1 MSPQRIAA
9 NGQPLTPARRS
20 AAPAQAPATPQAPTP
35 AKDSFAGRE
44 PILKV
49 GARDKAVSEL
59 QGLLKA
65 AGVYEGAADGQ
76 FGPGT
81 RSAVV
86 KFQQAMGL
94 PMSGV
99 VDAQVWFELKNPIVA
114 DGTDA
119 IEGVVLDDAM
129 PPRTAEQIVREAELV
144 LSRPGGDW
152 ETGIKTRRIERVPL
166 APTSSGRDKF
176 VELKQQVRANAP
188 LVADRLQS
196 LKPEERAAYT
206 AIAKL
211 VRDRDL
217 FADLALQ
224 MLLLAEPSA
233 LLAPAV
239 NDADETLLQALDRLS
254 RPDTPLHEKIDRAA
268 LVSHLLREVAMPASI
283 NQAHWGTCTVTTI
296 QILTAKEDPAE
307 FVRIVGG
314 LASPEGRVTLRGGQ
328 EIQRVAGTESG
339 VPKTIK
345 SGAQELTL
353 TDDRSIS
360 TRLWANAM
368 MEFGNGDGATYD
380 PVRDQHSSTNRSG
393 LTSSQTE
400 RVLDAVSGDDHAG
413 AWGSE
418 GALIER
424 IRQSLGRGEPVPI
437 ALAWGASDD
446 ASQVHSSHQ
455 ILITRMDD
463 TRVYYDNPW
472 GQEEH
477 MAIDQFQ
484 ARLQHA
490 LFAPEAK
497 SPAPAPAPRPERPPG
512 FIGPEPEVGW

>member
-9 NGQPLTPARRS
+9 GAQPLTPAKR
-20 AAPAQAPATPQAPTP
+20 AGAPAPASATPQAPKA
-35 AKDSFAGRE
+35 AKDTFAGRD

-49 GARDKAVSEL
+49 GSRGKAVSEL

-65 AGVYEGAADGQ
+65 AGVYEGTADGQ

-94 PMSGV
+94 PMTGV
-99 VDAQVWFELKNPIVA
+99 VDAQVWFELKNPVVA
-114 DGTDA
+114 DGTDP
-119 IEGVVLDDAM
+119 IEGVVIEA
-129 PPRTAEQIVREAELV
+129 PRTAEQIVREAELV

-152 ETGIKTRRIERVPL
+152 ETHIQTRRVERVPL
-166 APTSSGRDKF
+166 APTASGRDKL

-188 LVADRLQS
+188 VVAERLQG
-196 LKPEERAAYT
+196 LKPEERAGYT
-206 AIAKL
+206 AIARL
-211 VRDRDL
+211 VRDKDL

-224 MLLLAEPSA
+224 KLLLAEPSA
-233 LLAPAV
+233 LLAPAE
-239 NDADETLLQALDRLS
+239 NHAGETLLQALERLS
-254 RPDTPLHEKIDRAA
+254 RPDTPLHDKIDRAE

-314 LASPEGRVTLRGGQ
+314 LASPEGRVTLRSGQ
-328 EIQRVAGTESG
+328 AIQRVAGTESG
-339 VPKTIK
+339 VPKTVALG
-345 SGAQELTL
+345 SGSLTL
-353 TDDRSIS
+353 TDDRSIP

-368 MEFGNGDGATYD
+368 MEFANGDTATYD
-380 PVRDQHSSTNRSG
+380 PVRDQHSDTHRSG
-393 LTSSQTE
+393 LTGPQTE
-400 RVLDAVSGDDHAG
+400 RVLDAVSGDDHIG
-413 AWGSE
+413 AWGAE

-424 IRQSLGRGEPVPI
+424 IRRSLGRGEPVPI
-437 ALAWGASDD
+437 ALAWGASDA
-446 ASQVHSSHQ
+446 ASQVHSAHQ

-477 MAIDQFQ
+477 MAVSELQ

-490 LFAPEAK
+490 LFAPEPK
-497 SPAPAPAPRPERPPG
+497 PPEPVPAPKPERPPG
-512 FIGPEPEVGW
+512 FIGPEPEAGW

>member
-1 MSPQRIAA
+1 MSPQRIVTGA
-9 NGQPLTPARRS
+9 QPLTPAKR
-20 AAPAQAPATPQAPTP
+20 AGAPVPASATPQAPRP
-35 AKDSFAGRE
+35 AKDTFAGRD

-49 GARDKAVSEL
+49 GARGKAVSEL

-65 AGVYEGAADGQ
+65 AGVYDGAPDGQ

-94 PMSGV
+94 PMTGV

-119 IEGVVLDDAM
+119 IEGVVIEDA
-129 PPRTAEQIVREAELV
+129 PPRTAEQIVREAQQV

-152 ETGIKTRRIERVPL
+152 ETSIATRRIERIPL

-188 LVADRLQS
+188 VVAERLQG

-206 AIAKL
+206 AIAQR
-211 VRDRDL
+211 VRDKDL

-233 LLAPAV
+233 LLAPAQ
-239 NDADETLLQALDRLS
+239 NHAGETLLQALDRLI
-254 RPDTPLHEKIDRAA
+254 RPDTALHDKIDRAE

-283 NQAHWGTCTVTTI
+283 NQAQWGTCTVTTI

-314 LASPEGRVTLRGGQ
+314 LASPEGHVTLRSGQ

-339 VPKTIK
+339 VIRTVK
-345 SGAQELTL
+345 SGAQELAL
-353 TDDRSIS
+353 TDDRSIP
-360 TRLWANAM
+360 TRLWANAL

-380 PVRDQHSSTNRSG
+380 PVRDQHSNTNRSG

-400 RVLDAVSGDDHAG
+400 RVLDAVSGDDHTG
-413 AWGSE
+413 AWGPGSS
-418 GALIER
+418 LIER

-437 ALAWGASDD
+437 ALDWGASDT

-490 LFAPEAK
+490 LFAPEPKAAEAV
-497 SPAPAPAPRPERPPG
+497 PAPMPERPPG
-512 FIGPEPEVGW
+512 FIGPEPDFTR